1 MIWIIFFGETLSR
14 GEKAQLVQLQY
25 RLKKM
30 NIGLRMFN
38 PFQKDYKR
46 RDANRNKYASYDY
59 EYHVD
64 DIARMVCVT
73 FSWNFSFGR
82 NYKGGSKRMN
92 NNDTENGIIE

>member
-1 MIWIIFFGETLSR
+1 
-14 GEKAQLVQLQY
+14 
-25 RLKKM
+25 M

-46 RDANRNKYASYDY
+46 RDANWNKYASYDY

-92 NNDTENGIIE
+92 NSDTENGIIE